1 MTQKAITIK
10 DLAEKL
16 NISVSTVSRALKDNP
31 EISQQTR
38 KTVQALAKELGY
50 KPNPIAVALK
60 THKSN
65 TIGVVVPQI
74 VNTFFATVVKKIE
87 DVADKY
93 GYNVLVASSNETFEK
108 EKKNIDIFL
117 ANRCDGIILSISKA
131 TTSYEHIKQI
141 QDMGVPLVLF
151 DRTAKVLDVSKVVAD
166 DADAAFKIVQ
176 HLIHGGAR
184 RIALLTGPEQLS
196 IGKNRM
202 KGYLKAMTLNKL
214 EINTDYIVRC
224 EDFSVKA
231 AKEATQRL
239 LNMKNMPDAIFGIND
254 DMAIGAIEAIKEK
267 GLKIPEEVAVF
278 GFSNSKRSRYMT
290 PSVSTI
296 NQFPEK
302 IGETAAELLFE
313 QILDAKHAQIREE
326 VINSELIVRESSDRR
341 YSPNQQSDW
350 GNKFPFFYSP
360 FKQYP
365 ANRLFLISNPV
376 PSKVFLN
383 SDTRFRSAL
392 SLESK
397 SIAFP
402 QIPAYNSSIF
412 TTVPIFRH
420 NNFKRQASFDFR

>member
-38 KTVQALAKELGY
+38 KTVQNLAKELGY

-87 DVADKY
+87 EVADKY
-93 GYNVLVASSNETFEK
+93 GYNVLVSSSNESFEK
-108 EKKNIDIFL
+108 EKKNISVFL

-141 QDMGVPLVLF
+141 QEMGIPLVLF
-151 DRTAKVLDVSKVVAD
+151 DRTTKELDVSKVVAD

-176 HLIHGGAR
+176 HLIHGGAKK
-184 RIALLTGPEQLS
+184 IALLTGPEQLS

-239 LNMKNMPDAIFGIND
+239 LNMKNIPDAIFGIND
-254 DMAIGAIEAIKEK
+254 DMAIGAIEAIK
-267 GLKIPEEVAVF
+267 
-278 GFSNSKRSRYMT
+278 S
-290 PSVSTI
+290 
-296 NQFPEK
+296 
-302 IGETAAELLFE
+302 
-313 QILDAKHAQIREE
+313 
-326 VINSELIVRESSDRR
+326 
-341 YSPNQQSDW
+341 
-350 GNKFPFFYSP
+350 
-360 FKQYP
+360 
-365 ANRLFLISNPV
+365 
-376 PSKVFLN
+376 
-383 SDTRFRSAL
+383 
-392 SLESK
+392 
-397 SIAFP
+397 
-402 QIPAYNSSIF
+402 
-412 TTVPIFRH
+412 
-420 NNFKRQASFDFR
+420 

>member
-151 DRTAKVLDVSKVVAD
+151 DRTAKELDVSKVVAD

-231 AKEATQRL
+231 AKEATQRV

-326 VINSELIVRESSDRR
+326 VINSELIVRESSDR
-341 YSPNQQSDW
+341 
-350 GNKFPFFYSP
+350 
-360 FKQYP
+360 
-365 ANRLFLISNPV
+365 
-376 PSKVFLN
+376 
-383 SDTRFRSAL
+383 
-392 SLESK
+392 
-397 SIAFP
+397 
-402 QIPAYNSSIF
+402 
-412 TTVPIFRH
+412 
-420 NNFKRQASFDFR
+420 SFMQ

>member
-151 DRTAKVLDVSKVVAD
+151 DRTAKELQNRTTSHPWRS
-166 DADAAFKIVQ
+166 Q
-176 HLIHGGAR
+176 
-184 RIALLTGPEQLS
+184 
-196 IGKNRM
+196 KNR
-202 KGYLKAMTLNKL
+202 
-214 EINTDYIVRC
+214 
-224 EDFSVKA
+224 
-231 AKEATQRL
+231 
-239 LNMKNMPDAIFGIND
+239 
-254 DMAIGAIEAIKEK
+254 
-267 GLKIPEEVAVF
+267 
-278 GFSNSKRSRYMT
+278 
-290 PSVSTI
+290 
-296 NQFPEK
+296 
-302 IGETAAELLFE
+302 
-313 QILDAKHAQIREE
+313 
-326 VINSELIVRESSDRR
+326 
-341 YSPNQQSDW
+341 
-350 GNKFPFFYSP
+350 
-360 FKQYP
+360 P
-365 ANRLFLISNPV
+365 ANRPGTTFYREEPDERVS
-376 PSKVFLN
+376 
-383 SDTRFRSAL
+383 
-392 SLESK
+392 ESHD
-397 SIAFP
+397 AE
-402 QIPAYNSSIF
+402 QTGNQY
-412 TTVPIFRH
+412 RLH
-420 NNFKRQASFDFR
+420 RQM

>member
-38 KTVQALAKELGY
+38 KTVQALAKEVGY

-74 VNTFFATVVKKIE
+74 VSTFFATVVKKIE
-87 DVADKY
+87 EIADKY
-93 GYNVLVASSNETFEK
+93 GYNVLVSSSNESFEK
-108 EKKNIDIFL
+108 ERKNIDVFL
-117 ANRCDGIILSISKA
+117 ANRTDGIILSLSRA
-131 TTSYEHIKQI
+131 TTSYEHIKHI

-151 DRTAKVLDVSKVVAD
+151 DRTTKELEVSKVVAD

-176 HLIHGGAR
+176 HLIQGGAKK
-184 RIALLTGPEQLS
+184 IALITGPEQLS

-202 KGYLKAMTLNKL
+202 KGYLKAMTMNKL
-214 EINTDYIVRC
+214 EINTEYIVRC
-224 EDFSVKA
+224 NDFSVKA
-231 AKEATQRL
+231 AKEATSKL
-239 LNMKNMPDAIFGIND
+239 LALKNVPDAIFGIND

-267 GLKIPEEVAVF
+267 GLRIPEDVSVF
-278 GFSNSKRSRYMT
+278 GFSNTKRSRYMN

-313 QILDAKHAQIREE
+313 QILNSKHAQIREE
-326 VINSELIVRESSDRR
+326 VVNCELIIRESSDR
-341 YSPNQQSDW
+341 S
-350 GNKFPFFYSP
+350 
-360 FKQYP
+360 
-365 ANRLFLISNPV
+365 
-376 PSKVFLN
+376 FLN
-383 SDTRFRSAL
+383 D
-392 SLESK
+392 
-397 SIAFP
+397 
-402 QIPAYNSSIF
+402 
-412 TTVPIFRH
+412 
-420 NNFKRQASFDFR
+420 

>member
-151 DRTAKVLDVSKVVAD
+151 DRTAKELDVSKVVAD

-254 DMAIGAIEAIKEK
+254 DMAIGAMKQLHQLGVK
-267 GLKIPEEVAVF
+267 VPEQVSVVGFDDVEYAVM
-278 GFSNSKRSRYMT
+278 GHPRLTTVRQPCSELGR
-290 PSVSTI
+290 
-296 NQFPEK
+296 
-302 IGETAAELLFE
+302 TAGELLLT
-313 QILDAKHAQIREE
+313 QIQGGPRGRAVYLPHT
-326 VINSELIVRESSDRR
+326 LIERDSTARCAVGS
-341 YSPNQQSDW
+341 
-350 GNKFPFFYSP
+350 
-360 FKQYP
+360 
-365 ANRLFLISNPV
+365 
-376 PSKVFLN
+376 
-383 SDTRFRSAL
+383 
-392 SLESK
+392 
-397 SIAFP
+397 
-402 QIPAYNSSIF
+402 
-412 TTVPIFRH
+412 
-420 NNFKRQASFDFR
+420 

>member
-151 DRTAKVLDVSKVVAD
+151 DRTAKELDVSKVVAD

-176 HLIHGGAR
+176 HLIHGGFQR
-184 RIALLTGPEQLS
+184 RLS
-196 IGKNRM
+196 
-202 KGYLKAMTLNKL
+202 
-214 EINTDYIVRC
+214 
-224 EDFSVKA
+224 
-231 AKEATQRL
+231 
-239 LNMKNMPDAIFGIND
+239 
-254 DMAIGAIEAIKEK
+254 
-267 GLKIPEEVAVF
+267 
-278 GFSNSKRSRYMT
+278 
-290 PSVSTI
+290 
-296 NQFPEK
+296 
-302 IGETAAELLFE
+302 
-313 QILDAKHAQIREE
+313 
-326 VINSELIVRESSDRR
+326 
-341 YSPNQQSDW
+341 
-350 GNKFPFFYSP
+350 
-360 FKQYP
+360 
-365 ANRLFLISNPV
+365 
-376 PSKVFLN
+376 
-383 SDTRFRSAL
+383 
-392 SLESK
+392 
-397 SIAFP
+397 
-402 QIPAYNSSIF
+402 
-412 TTVPIFRH
+412 
-420 NNFKRQASFDFR
+420 